1 MDAHARLSS
10 SGVQKRGKLSVESFL
25 IFDVGEMR
33 SVQLGISS
41 AWNVLSKK
49 TSVRRGCRG
58 IVRSRNHKSGFAN
71 LPKLFAEIE
80 IANGSATGGVA
91 ALIGFYGHFGRLGHG
106 CRRLLAE

>member
-10 SGVQKRGKLSVESFL
+10 SGVQKRGKLRVESFL
-25 IFDVGEMR
+25 IFDVGKMR
-33 SVQLGISS
+33 GVQFGISS

-58 IVRSRNHKSGFAN
+58 IMSSGNHKSGFAN
-71 LPKLFAEIE
+71 LAKLFAEIE

-91 ALIGFYGHFGRLGHG
+91 VLIRLFEHFESIGDG
-106 CRRLLAE
+106 CRRLL

>member
-25 IFDVGEMR
+25 IFDVGKMR
-33 SVQLGISS
+33 GVQLGISS

-58 IVRSRNHKSGFAN
+58 IMRSRNHKSGFAN
-71 LPKLFAEIE
+71 LAQLFAEIE
-80 IANGSATGGVA
+80 IANGGATGGVA
-91 ALIGFYGHFGRLGHG
+91 QYLRWLPATSGGKG
-106 CRRLLAE
+106 A